1 MTKKSIYII
10 LFIMLFT
17 ISILSIYTTFA
28 YDEETEK
35 IDESTANYNLIYSL
49 KEASNKQISVAS
61 KETKCVDI
69 ILNNTYNSTVK
80 YGMYYRLLKPN
91 KMPDNINVSLSE
103 DSIDLLQNT
112 IKSGENR
119 KVSIKIENN
128 SEYNIE
134 LIIGALVGFENGNI
148 EELLKDNEIII
159 K

>member
-35 IDESTANYNLIYSL
+35 ISTANYNLIYSL

>member
-134 LIIGALVGFENGNI
+134 LIIGALVGFVNGNI